1 MKQHKQLSRRVLSVS
16 LSAALALG
24 MISPAALA
32 AAPADT
38 LYVSVSGSDANDGTQ
53 ESPLATLPA
62 AYDAVN
68 DGGTII
74 LLSDLETDIVTEFAE
89 EKSVTLD
96 GGGYSVTYTS
106 STSIS
111 TEAAGVFSVS
121 AGTVSLTN
129 ITVQMPEQ
137 KGTNG
142 RVLYIGEGGA
152 VELLDG
158 AVLANGY
165 LGYGG
170 GGVLVDG
177 GSLTMTEGA
186 EIQDCYIVNNTT
198 GYGGGVC
205 VADGGTFVMDG
216 GLITGN
222 TIHTTLGYENY
233 GGGVAILAGATMT
246 MTGGTITGNEVDTAG
261 GGVYLDEGGT
271 LELGGPAAINGN
283 TVSSADN
290 NLYLPTTGAT
300 WAQIEAATGEIGV
313 THGEADYNVIVGT
326 PSGYTI
332 TRADEDAYT
341 YDGDYY
347 DIRLK
352 DGNLVL
358 YWHTVG
364 VDIEGDGI
372 NSSYPDDETPKGEDF
387 DTTLTPEEGYELPD
401 NIEVDIGGKPTD
413 DFTYDKETGEVHIP
427 GESVTDDITIIV
439 DPNARHTIRVDATNV
454 ISDTTEVVV
463 IQSSVTEIHFTA
475 ASRYALPESV
485 EVTGDCTHSY
495 DPETGILTISEV
507 ASDVTVA
514 AHGAEVPHTIYLD
527 ANGGTVDPESIIINE
542 SQETIGA
549 LPTPVRDGYT
559 FTGWFTASGDR
570 VTATT
575 PNHMTD
581 DLHLQAHWSANTNID
596 YDIVHWLEL
605 VDSGS
610 NPGYT
615 PDSTPTQSMEYQG
628 ITKTYYQYTS
638 MTYHDGIADG
648 SKDISSLLLE
658 DMEHLEPGGFTPS
671 GANIYDVTMAPDGS
685 SSFPFYYDRNTYVVT
700 YDPNGGTI
708 SEDDAH
714 ADMTYGSLYGVLPDA
729 TRPGYTLEGW
739 YTDPT
744 GGTQIQATDEYL
756 LTTDQTLY
764 AHWRSN
770 GGTAYT
776 VYHMTQKL
784 KDNLVSYDKTPEN
797 YGVHETQK
805 LTGTTDATVDVYALA
820 IPGFIPSPENTYT
833 VTIKGDGSSSVML
846 YYDRI
851 KTVVSY
857 DAAGGELA
865 APSFKSV
872 LYYGGTFSS
881 LAAAPYRVGY
891 TFDGWYAGPEET
903 AQKVEI
909 GTALSD
915 INPENLEAITL
926 YAHWTPRTYTL
937 PLEPHGGELSN
948 NEPVTVT
955 YGQPVGELPTAELTG
970 YIFDGW
976 YTEDGKLGAPEGEK
990 ITADTVV
997 STDTIIRVGDDKS
1010 ETAIT
1015 LYAWYQPVS
1024 VKLTFD
1030 PTPGTLEQPTSWDVV
1045 YDAPYDSIG
1054 DFPIPARTGYNF
1066 LGWYFDLEDTES
1078 KLQGTD
1084 LCKLVEDT
1092 TVYAAWE
1099 AKTVRINL
1107 DVAGGN
1113 PLTPAYVVGTYD
1125 QPIGDLPVPTRP
1137 GHTFD
1142 GWYNADGQQVTKD
1155 TLIQF
1160 TEEQTWTAH
1169 WTANTYRLTFDPNGG
1184 TLPEGADTSKT
1195 ITYGQPYGDMP
1206 TPTRSGYA
1214 FDGWYTAAA
1223 GGDAV
1228 KESDTVQVLA
1238 DTTLYA
1244 HWHTT
1249 GGGSG
1254 GGGGGGGGSS
1264 SKPDPKPEPEPEPI
1278 TGEHIAY
1285 IKGYT
1290 DGLVRPMN
1298 DITRSEAAA
1307 IFYRLLPEE
1316 DRADYKDSVVI
1327 FPDVPKD
1334 AWYADAVATLTSLGI
1349 ITGLPDGTFRPE
1361 GKITR
1366 AEFAAIAARF
1376 DSSNVEPADIFDD
1389 VSGHW
1394 AEPYITKAAALGWV
1408 QGDGSGAYRPDDPM
1422 TRAETVTL
1430 VNNVFERNTEPD
1442 GMLPDMITFPDCEE
1456 GKWYY
1461 NDIQEAANGHAYE
1474 LEDDSDTT
1482 EEWTELM
1489 N

>member
-261 GGVYLDEGGT
+261 GGVYLAEGGT
-271 LELGGPAAINGN
+271 LELGGPAAING
-283 TVSSADN
+283 
-290 NLYLPTTGAT
+290 
-300 WAQIEAATGEIGV
+300 
-313 THGEADYNVIVGT
+313 
-326 PSGYTI
+326 
-332 TRADEDAYT
+332 
-341 YDGDYY
+341 
-347 DIRLK
+347 
-352 DGNLVL
+352 
-358 YWHTVG
+358 
-364 VDIEGDGI
+364 
-372 NSSYPDDETPKGEDF
+372 
-387 DTTLTPEEGYELPD
+387 

-454 ISDTTEVVV
+454 IPDTTEVVV

-495 DPETGILTISEV
+495 DSETGILTISEV

-527 ANGGTVDPESIIINE
+527 ANGGAVDPESIIINE

-744 GGTQIQATDEYL
+744 GGKQIQATDEYL

-797 YGVHETQK
+797 YGVHETQE

-1054 DFPIPARTGYNF
+1054 DFPIPARTGHNF

-1142 GWYNADGQQVTKD
+1142 GWYNTDGQQVTKD

-1264 SKPDPKPEPEPEPI
+1264 SKPDPKPEPEPI

>member
-1 MKQHKQLSRRVLSVS
+1 MKRKKI
-16 LSAALALG
+16 LAWLLTLCLIIG
-24 MISPAALA
+24 MLPG
-32 AAPADT
+32 
-38 LYVSVSGSDANDGTQ
+38 V
-53 ESPLATLPA
+53 TLPA
-62 AYDAVN
+62 AAAGGKTVYVGGSGEGHYATLQEAYAAL
-68 DGGTII
+68 GGAAGTIM
-74 LLSDLETDIVTEFAE
+74 L
-89 EKSVTLD
+89 
-96 GGGYSVTYTS
+96 
-106 STSIS
+106 
-111 TEAAGVFSVS
+111 
-121 AGTVSLTN
+121 
-129 ITVQMPEQ
+129 
-137 KGTNG
+137 
-142 RVLYIGEGGA
+142 
-152 VELLDG
+152 
-158 AVLANGY
+158 
-165 LGYGG
+165 
-170 GGVLVDG
+170 
-177 GSLTMTEGA
+177 
-186 EIQDCYIVNNTT
+186 
-198 GYGGGVC
+198 
-205 VADGGTFVMDG
+205 
-216 GLITGN
+216 TGN
-222 TIHTTLGYENY
+222 TQLTEPLRISSDVEISGSGTISPT
-233 GGGVAILAGATMT
+233 GGNWTATNPGNSGAPYNTMIQI
-246 MTGGTITGNEVDTAG
+246 TGGTVTMGPGVIVDANSMCRCISVNTTDGAAKLVLDGTRIQNGAMSQAHGAGIILQDGAELEASGGARFESNICDSGTVASGGALYVWRDSKATLDDVTFTGNKANSG
-261 GGVYLDEGGT
+261 G
-271 LELGGPAAINGN
+271 AI
-283 TVSSADN
+283 
-290 NLYLPTTGAT
+290 
-300 WAQIEAATGEIGV
+300 
-313 THGEADYNVIVGT
+313 
-326 PSGYTI
+326 
-332 TRADEDAYT
+332 YT
-341 YDGDYY
+341 YRGTVTTTANTKFVGNWASQRGGAIHDHGLVVMHGTTISGNSSDQYY

-387 DTTLTPEEGYELPD
+387 DTILTPEEGYELPD

-872 LYYGGTFSS
+872 LYYGGTISS

-1010 ETAIT
+1010 EMAIT

-1084 LCKLVEDT
+1084 RCKLVEDT

-1254 GGGGGGGGSS
+1254 GGGGGGGGGSS
-1264 SKPDPKPEPEPEPI
+1264 SKPDPKPEPEPI